1 MIFSLEVV
9 MQSPLRFLNG
19 KPVPYDYQITINVLL
34 KSTDLRL
41 VTFSYEIR
49 RKSSTLCERNMDTSR
64 KCRSELHREPLAQ
77 T

>member
-41 VTFSYEIR
+41 VTFSYENYEKII
-49 RKSSTLCERNMDTSR
+49 NFM
-64 KCRSELHREPLAQ
+64 
-77 T
+77 